1 VWQHEE
7 AENESD
13 EIIDRYNARTRQKFG
28 VKVTDMSER
37 GVRAIGFLGGVGR
50 KMAVPITLKIP
61 LQIAE
66 GANRRRKLVLTP
78 VFVTC
83 DFVTCERWTCMHS

>member
-1 VWQHEE
+1 MKKPKTKVTKSLIDTMHELG
-7 AENESD
+7 
-13 EIIDRYNARTRQKFG
+13 QKFG

-78 VFVTC
+78 VNISLPVN
-83 DFVTCERWTCMHS
+83 

>member
-1 VWQHEE
+1 
-7 AENESD
+7 
-13 EIIDRYNARTRQKFG
+13 
-28 VKVTDMSER
+28 MSER

-66 GANRRRKLVLTP
+66 GANRRRKLVLTLGYINYIICIRAHTKDVICTEELFP
-78 VFVTC
+78 GATKM
-83 DFVTCERWTCMHS
+83 TKI